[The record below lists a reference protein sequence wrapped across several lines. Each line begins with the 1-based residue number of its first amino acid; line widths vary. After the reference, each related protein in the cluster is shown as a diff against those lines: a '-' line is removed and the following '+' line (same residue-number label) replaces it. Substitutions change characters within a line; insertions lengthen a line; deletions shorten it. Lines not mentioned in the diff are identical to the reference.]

1 MIRCL
6 KYTHTLENLYNDF
19 CFNKPLTLGIFLDLT
34 RLATY
39 SSILPWIIPWTE
51 EPGGLQSMGLQSVG
65 IYLSYLATRHID
77 PQDPNQPHLALL
89 THFR

>member
-34 RLATY
+34 RLVTY
-39 SSILPWIIPWTE
+39 SSILAWIIPWTE
-51 EPGGLQSMGLQSVG
+51 EPGGLQSIGLQRVG
-65 IYLSYLATRHID
+65 LYLSDLATRHID
-77 PQDPNQPHLALL
+77 PQDPNQPHLTLL